1 MCAPGDVEVPLPY
14 SVGMPTA
21 FRFILRARAVG
32 VSSIHSIRP
41 LGDTAWSGMRSQGFN
56 EDTTASTRYLI
67 SKLWWR
73 LAPILRVSRNRVALA
88 LLCLLGAKAGLLC
101 IPFLLKALVDGLDT
115 DSGQLAIHVILLLV
129 LAYGAARLTNT
140 LFAELRDTLF
150 GRVTEKAMH
159 SISLQTFRHV
169 HSLDVDYHLNR
180 RTGGLARDIERGT
193 NGISFLLRFFIFNI
207 APTLFEITMVAGI
220 LLVNYGAEYAAVIVV
235 SVLLYGSFSF
245 RATRWRTQYVRE
257 VNAADSDSNTRAVDS
272 LLNYE
277 TVKYFN
283 NEAFEAE
290 RYDVALDIWEQAR
303 RKNRLSLFALN
314 GGQAL
319 IIAVSQTAMLG
330 MAAMAVDEGSMTLGD
345 FILVNQFMLQLFMP
359 LGFLGFVYREI
370 KAALANIE
378 RLFSVLEE
386 RVSIQSE
393 PNAKALSVT
402 EGRIHFAG
410 VDFSYREGSEVLRR
424 FTMDIAGGETVAL
437 VGSSG
442 AGKSTVSKLLFRFYD
457 PKGGA
462 IEIDDTDI
470 RSVSLESLRQAIAV
484 VPQDC
489 VLFNDSLRENIR
501 YGRPSA
507 TDDEVDRAV
516 EAAFLNEV
524 VERLPDGLDTVVG
537 ERGLKLSGG
546 ERQRVSIAR
555 AVLKEADI
563 LIFDEATS
571 SLDSHSEQAVMAAFR
586 QLAGRHTA
594 LVIAHR
600 LSTIVDADRIVVI
613 DRGAVI
619 EEGTHASLLAAS
631 GKYAELW
638 QIQLRNQT

>member
-1 MCAPGDVEVPLPY
+1 MRPQEFSED
-14 SVGMPTA
+14 
-21 FRFILRARAVG
+21 
-32 VSSIHSIRP
+32 SS
-41 LGDTAWSGMRSQGFN
+41 TSGLLLSR
-56 EDTTASTRYLI
+56 
-67 SKLWWR
+67 KLWER
-73 LAPILRVSRNRVALA
+73 LTPILSANRQRVGLA

-115 DSGQLAIHVILLLV
+115 NADQLALQVVLLLV
-129 LAYGAARLTNT
+129 LAYGAARLSNT
-140 LFAELRDTLF
+140 LFGELRDTLF

-159 SISLQTFRHV
+159 RIGLQTFRHV
-169 HSLDVDYHLNR
+169 HSLDIDYHLNR

-207 APTLFEITMVAGI
+207 APTLFEIAMVAI
-220 LLVNYGAEYAAVIVV
+220 LLLINYGAEYAAVIVV
-235 SVLLYGSFSF
+235 SVFLYGSFSF

-283 NEAFEAE
+283 NETFEAE
-290 RYDVALDIWEQAR
+290 RYDAALDVWEQAR

-319 IIAVSQTAMLG
+319 IIATSQTLMLG
-330 MAAMAVDEGSMTLGD
+330 MAAMAVHAGSMTLGD

-378 RLFSVLEE
+378 RLFGVLEE
-386 RVSIQSE
+386 PPSLQPAPLDKV
-393 PNAKALSVT
+393 LSVSA
-402 EGRIHFAG
+402 GRIRFANVG
-410 VDFSYREGSEVLRR
+410 FAYAPGNPVLQHLNLN
-424 FTMDIAGGETVAL
+424 IAGGETVAL
-437 VGSSG
+437 VGASG

-457 PKGGA
+457 PTEGA
-462 IEIDDTDI
+462 IEIDGTDI
-470 RSVSLESLRQAIAV
+470 RSVSLDSVRRAIAV

-489 VLFNDSLRENIR
+489 VLFNDSLRENVR
-501 YGRPSA
+501 YGRPNA
-507 TDDEVDRAV
+507 TDDDV
-516 EAAFLNEV
+516 EQAIQAAFLREV
-524 VERLPDGLDTVVG
+524 IERLPDGLDTVVG

-555 AVLKEADI
+555 AVLKDASI
-563 LIFDEATS
+563 LVFDEATS
-571 SLDSHSEQAVMAAFR
+571 SLDSHSEQAVMSAFR
-586 QLAGRHTA
+586 ALAGRHTA

-600 LSTIVDADRIVVI
+600 LSTVVDADRIVVI
-613 DRGAVI
+613 ERGAVV
-619 EEGTHASLLAAS
+619 EEGTHQNLLAAK
-631 GKYAELW
+631 GQYAELW
-638 QIQLRNQT
+638 QLQQQQQR

>member
-1 MCAPGDVEVPLPY
+1 M
-14 SVGMPTA
+14 
-21 FRFILRARAVG
+21 
-32 VSSIHSIRP
+32 
-41 LGDTAWSGMRSQGFN
+41 SGLLLSR
-56 EDTTASTRYLI
+56 
-67 SKLWWR
+67 KLWER
-73 LAPILRVSRNRVALA
+73 LTPILSANRQRVGLA

-115 DSGQLAIHVILLLV
+115 NADQLALHVVLLLV
-129 LAYGAARLTNT
+129 LAYGAARLSNT
-140 LFAELRDTLF
+140 LFGELRDTLF

-159 SISLQTFRHV
+159 SIGLQTFRHV
-169 HSLDVDYHLNR
+169 HSLDIDYHLNR

-207 APTLFEITMVAGI
+207 APTLFEIAMVAI
-220 LLVNYGAEYAAVIVV
+220 LLLINYGVEYAAVIVV
-235 SVLLYGSFSF
+235 SVCLYGSFSF
-245 RATRWRTQYVRE
+245 RATSWRTQYVRE

-283 NEAFEAE
+283 NETFEAE
-290 RYDVALDIWEQAR
+290 RYDAALDVWEQAR

-319 IIAVSQTAMLG
+319 IIATSQTLMLG
-330 MAAMAVDEGSMTLGD
+330 MAAMAVNTGTMTLGD

-378 RLFSVLEE
+378 RLFDVLEE
-386 RVSIQSE
+386 APSLQPAPVD
-393 PNAKALSVT
+393 KTLTVT
-402 EGRIHFAG
+402 EGRVRFVDVGFAYASG
-410 VDFSYREGSEVLRR
+410 NPVLKQLNM
-424 FTMDIAGGETVAL
+424 TIAGGETVAL
-437 VGSSG
+437 VGASG

-457 PKGGA
+457 STAGA
-462 IEIDDTDI
+462 IEIDGTDI
-470 RSVSLESLRQAIAV
+470 RSVSLESVRRAIAV

-501 YGRPSA
+501 YGRPTA
-507 TDDEVDRAV
+507 KDDEVEQAI
-516 EAAFLNEV
+516 EAAFLGEV
-524 VERLPDGLDTVVG
+524 IERLPDGLETVVG

-555 AVLKEADI
+555 AVLKDAPI
-563 LIFDEATS
+563 LVFDEATS
-571 SLDSHSEQAVMAAFR
+571 SLDSHSELAVMSAFR
-586 QLAGRHTA
+586 ALAGRHTA

-600 LSTIVDADRIVVI
+600 LSTVVDADRIVVI
-613 DRGAVI
+613 EHGAVV
-619 EEGTHASLLAAS
+619 EEGTHHDLLAAN
-631 GKYAELW
+631 GRYAELW
-638 QIQLRNQT
+638 RIQRERQG

>member
-1 MCAPGDVEVPLPY
+1 
-14 SVGMPTA
+14 
-21 FRFILRARAVG
+21 
-32 VSSIHSIRP
+32 
-41 LGDTAWSGMRSQGFN
+41 
-56 EDTTASTRYLI
+56 
-67 SKLWWR
+67 
-73 LAPILRVSRNRVALA
+73 
-88 LLCLLGAKAGLLC
+88 
-101 IPFLLKALVDGLDT
+101 
-115 DSGQLAIHVILLLV
+115 
-129 LAYGAARLTNT
+129 
-140 LFAELRDTLF
+140 
-150 GRVTEKAMH
+150 
-159 SISLQTFRHV
+159 
-169 HSLDVDYHLNR
+169 
-180 RTGGLARDIERGT
+180 
-193 NGISFLLRFFIFNI
+193 
-207 APTLFEITMVAGI
+207 
-220 LLVNYGAEYAAVIVV
+220 
-235 SVLLYGSFSF
+235 
-245 RATRWRTQYVRE
+245 
-257 VNAADSDSNTRAVDS
+257 
-272 LLNYE
+272 
-277 TVKYFN
+277 VKYFN

-402 EGRIHFAG
+402 EGRIRFAE
-410 VDFSYREGSEVLRR
+410 VDFSYREGSEVLRQ

-462 IEIDDTDI
+462 IEIDGTDI

-524 VERLPDGLDTVVG
+524 VERVPDGLDTVVG

-555 AVLKEADI
+555 AVLKEAAI

-586 QLAGRHTA
+586 HLAGRHTA

-613 DRGAVI
+613 DRGAVV

-638 QIQLRNQT
+638 QIQRRAQV